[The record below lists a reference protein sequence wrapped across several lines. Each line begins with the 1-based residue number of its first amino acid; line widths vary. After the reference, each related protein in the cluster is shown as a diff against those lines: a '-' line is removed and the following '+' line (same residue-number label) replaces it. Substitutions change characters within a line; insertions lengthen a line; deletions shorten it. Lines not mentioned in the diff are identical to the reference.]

1 MKKFLFLA
9 ICTLSAES
17 NQQSKMLSQ
26 EELFKEEKEV
36 LLKSDITTLENKL
49 QGYCK
54 EQTVL
59 KESLQK
65 ILTSAPKE
73 LNYYNSI
80 LFNSEKLPEAFLDE
94 VKQQIIAQKE
104 NALFNTEEVISA
116 NKKLEFIETNFE
128 KIKRI
133 KEELHKQH
141 TLFKIADNK
150 RTDLLTELKNIVK
163 KYNISPEKILKQ
175 QKNIKNQNVIGL
187 YQDLDKNEELKKN
200 TSNILGGI
208 LTLIEQNKLKLNK

>member
-9 ICTLSAES
+9 ICLLSAES
-17 NQQSKMLSQ
+17 NQQSKILSP
-26 EELFKEEKEV
+26 EELFEEEKET
-36 LLKSDITTLENKL
+36 LLKADITTLENKL
-49 QGYCK
+49 QQYCK

-73 LNYYNSI
+73 LSYYSDI
-80 LFNSEKLPEAFLDE
+80 LFNSEKLPESFLDE
-94 VKQQIIAQKE
+94 VRQQIIAQKE

-116 NKKLEFIETNFE
+116 NKKLEFIERNFE
-128 KIKRI
+128 KIKGI

-141 TLFKIADNK
+141 TFFKIADNK
-150 RTDLLTELKNIVK
+150 KTDLLKELKNIVK
-163 KYNISPEKILKQ
+163 KYNISPENILKQ
-175 QKNIKNQNVIGL
+175 QKNIKNEKVIEL
-187 YQDLDKNEELKKN
+187 YQDINKDKELKEN
-200 TSNILGGI
+200 TSSILGGI